1 MTTKH
6 TPGKW
11 VWHTH
16 DEETWRIYGTAQL
29 RDCPADGCY
38 AIADVIN
45 GNGDE
50 RQNAANRDLLVA
62 APALYEALARLLPEI
77 APPPSAWD
85 DKETGDDNSL
95 FRAAID
101 RARHALALAR
111 GEA

>member
-1 MTTKH
+1 MTAKH

-16 DEETWRIYGTAQL
+16 DEETWRIYGTAQM
-29 RDCPADGCY
+29 RDGPADGCY

-50 RQNAANRDLLVA
+50 RQNAANRDLIAA
-62 APALYEALARLLPEI
+62 APELYEALEKLVEAASDSDDARYGTLSTWFVRDI
-77 APPPSAWD
+77 ANA
-85 DKETGDDNSL
+85 
-95 FRAAID
+95 
-101 RARHALALAR
+101 ALALAR